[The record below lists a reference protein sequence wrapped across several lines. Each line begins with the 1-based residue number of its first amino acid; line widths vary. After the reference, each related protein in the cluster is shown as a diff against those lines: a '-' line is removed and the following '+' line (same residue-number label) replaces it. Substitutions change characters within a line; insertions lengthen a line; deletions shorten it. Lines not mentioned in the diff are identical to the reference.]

1 VYEAVTAYPD
11 GEATLSRLAETAV
24 RHGYDGVV
32 RRRGSAGAGP
42 EAVAEAYDIDVVDA
56 VEIDTDDPTV
66 LAGTLGSERS
76 ERTLVIVRG
85 GDERINRQAVED
97 PRVDVLAA
105 PMQRGGDVNHVLAAA
120 AARNDVHLE
129 FDLGP
134 VLGATGGRRVRA
146 LSGLRKLR
154 EIVADADAP
163 FVVTANPHSHLQL
176 RAPRELRA
184 LGSVIGFQAETI
196 ETGLEAWGHLAARNR
211 ERRSANTVE
220 PGVEVESPDGGDG
233 P

>member
-1 VYEAVTAYPD
+1 MYEAVTAHPAGD
-11 GEATLSRLAETAV
+11 ATLSRFAETAA
-24 RHGYDGVV
+24 RYGYDGLV
-32 RRRGSAGAGP
+32 RRQGSSGAS
-42 EAVAEAYDIDVVDA
+42 ADVVAEATEVDIVDA

-66 LAGTLGSERS
+66 LAGTLASERS

-120 AARNDVHLE
+120 ASRNGVRLE
-129 FDLGP
+129 FNLAP
-134 VLGATGGRRVRA
+134 VLRRDGGRRVRA

-163 FVVTANPHSHLQL
+163 FVVSADPRSHLQL
-176 RAPRELRA
+176 RAPRELTA
-184 LGSVIGFQAETI
+184 LGSVIGFDAETI
-196 ETGLEAWGHLAARNR
+196 EAGLREWGQLAARNR
-211 ERRSANTVE
+211 ERRADRTVE
-220 PGVEVESPDGGDG
+220 PGVEIESGDGGET